1 MPILEQV
8 YQVIF
13 EGMDCD
19 QAVKTLLARSLKEE
33 FEY

>member
-8 YQVIF
+8 CQVIY
-13 EGMDCD
+13 EGLDCD

-33 FEY
+33 IEF